1 MNVFAAAAPA
11 ARTGRPRSLRHGV
24 GLAAAAITTV
34 SLGACGGGTTTPAT
48 APTSAAPTSATP
60 AAVASAAPA
69 SNSNASATVLTGTR
83 YYLGMTGQEA
93 VVHAVRGE
101 VDQVT
106 ARIPLGSGHCVRNT
120 ITISPYGERLAWVE
134 GGTGQDSGALVT
146 SMIDGSRKRTVARA
160 APFRG
165 KANCLGS
172 NSLVWNSNDLLM
184 VQDGRRSVLID
195 VAANKPA
202 DGDAGNETLK
212 WWSADGRSWA
222 AVSEGKP
229 YATDGSGGHFYH
241 YTPPKAEAAH
251 HDGWRVRS
259 VSMDGRYVSVGWMN
273 TDVSRN
279 DGSFAVVD
287 TTTSKVVKLPVTGE
301 IKSIQFAA
309 DGKVLVRQ
317 ATRVVVLDTGFR
329 QIGEVAEPQEV
340 QRMTLLAYVP

>member
-1 MNVFAAAAPA
+1 MALAAAVITTVGLSACGGAETAPAAAP
-11 ARTGRPRSLRHGV
+11 
-24 GLAAAAITTV
+24 
-34 SLGACGGGTTTPAT
+34 PAT
-48 APTSAAPTSATP
+48 VTTAAPVAT
-60 AAVASAAPA
+60 AAPV
-69 SNSNASATVLTGTR
+69 SDPASATVLAGTR
-83 YYLGMTGQEA
+83 YYLGMTDQEA
-93 VVHAVRGE
+93 VIHAVRGD

-106 ARIPLGSGHCVRNT
+106 ARISLGKGSCVRNT

-134 GGTGQDSGALVT
+134 GGANEDAGTLVT
-146 SMIDGSRKRTVARA
+146 SMIDGSRRRTVERA

-165 KANCLGS
+165 TANCLGS
-172 NSLVWNSNDLLM
+172 NPLVWNTNDLLM

-195 VAANKPA
+195 VADNKPA

-212 WWSADGRSWA
+212 WWSADGRNWA

-229 YATDGSGGHFYH
+229 YATGGSKASFYH

-251 HDGWRVRS
+251 YDGWRVRS
-259 VSMDGRYVSVGWMN
+259 VSMDGRYVAVGWMN

-287 TTTSKVVKLPVTGE
+287 TTTGKAAKLPVNGE
-301 IKSIQFAA
+301 VKSIQFAA

-317 ATRVVVLDTGFR
+317 ASRIVVLDPGFR

-340 QRMTLLAYVP
+340 QQLTLLAYAP